1 MKRILYII
9 SVLLLAACTEE
20 IFSGENQDVS
30 GSQIS
35 PMVRVSSI
43 GLPQAS
49 TKSLVDASSVVALE
63 ANALRLDY
71 ESGMNWEDAYLTEA
85 TVSASSDSQRDYL
98 RSMYLNPVQAYNEG
112 KTTRLVSWYPRTCVL
127 HKNDEGNAVV
137 TKFSDYEDI
146 NGVDVYWG
154 DEESAD
160 ENGTVKLRF
169 AGLDGSK
176 DVMVSDIVSGTL
188 DSPVGPMTYKH
199 YMSAVKIYA
208 YTSGSGQDVSMWGA
222 LKRVLVK
229 NQPSEVLV
237 ALPSPDS
244 SEDGSHGEAEFST
257 EMTDFPLIKTPV
269 FGDSDPEPEVAPD
282 SPALGKENDKENPI
296 YLGYALIQPETDLK
310 LDIYTDAGLFSVNVA
325 KDIKDEN
332 GDVTGSYYFQSGHKY
347 DVYINFDTSGTIAA
361 IVMKSG
367 EEHYYDLTA
376 GAEFMEESDEGE
388 GTGDGENRFEYKY
401 ANCYIV
407 HPGIIRDN
415 NEAYDGYAFN
425 ATVVGNGPLGLYDGF
440 DRDDVTIDPVRA
452 GLLWESSPGLI
463 TQVELLYGYVRFKA
477 DPNNEGNAVI
487 AVYDSQRRVLW
498 SWHIWITD
506 QPLDVTHDLNGK
518 DVVFLDRNLGAT
530 APTVAAATATK
541 DDEKILETYGL
552 YYQWGRKDPSMG
564 PPSSDYAP
572 QSTATSD
579 YYDYYGDVWKYAGV
593 VTVPEPTV
601 RDGVENPMYLVMPT
615 DFSMLGYQYDWLHDS
630 IDNLWGDYDHEATES
645 TSTRQKTIY
654 DPCPFGYMVPQDEIS
669 TLFSTLSSSSSP
681 GIYGY
686 TISGSFFPFAGYKGV
701 DKGVSS
707 LTGAWKYVGKKGD
720 YMSSKIEPNGHRSR
734 TYISYDSNWT
744 EYGADNDD
752 DDPDGNPSCAYNSH
766 IYTDETA
773 NRRTA
778 GSVRCI
784 KRENALNATQKL
796 ILSGDKTYCF
806 VGDVVTF
813 DYSINAYGSNISDAY
828 VDVNETRLDDVHVI
842 TNVSS
847 TQSRFTYTVEDKS
860 DGLARFRLVSTTAE
874 GVTSRISHAVRVFD
888 ISELK
893 IDGTACD
900 DATCNYG
907 RKYSLTFDLHGI
919 FTNNAVY
926 VNGVQ
931 AEVTGLQDGFCTVS
945 CTVNNV
951 YVPGHLNVQIRDAE
965 GGLACGKTYEVLM
978 NQIGNTFSQG
988 TVVEKAT
995 DLEAGALYVI
1005 ITKNDNGAR
1014 RLYYDSENKKLIL
1027 KQTNTLDKN
1036 AVFLFHRDDTKAG
1049 GVAANYNSVSAGAW
1063 MSLAADEAT
1072 PGTEHDGFFNKNFSF
1087 VTESDAAYVTCANRW
1102 DSETDSFVD
1111 MYYGTSGE
1119 FLYYYSNYNYGLYWG
1134 ANGNTSGAYKWQ
1146 IYRVTPTN

>member
-1 MKRILYII
+1 MI
-9 SVLLLAACTEE
+9 STGLFDCLCED
-20 IFSGENQDVS
+20 SG
-30 GSQIS
+30 
-35 PMVRVSSI
+35 
-43 GLPQAS
+43 
-49 TKSLVDASSVVALE
+49 
-63 ANALRLDY
+63 
-71 ESGMNWEDAYLTEA
+71 
-85 TVSASSDSQRDYL
+85 
-98 RSMYLNPVQAYNEG
+98 
-112 KTTRLVSWYPRTCVL
+112 
-127 HKNDEGNAVV
+127 
-137 TKFSDYEDI
+137 
-146 NGVDVYWG
+146 
-154 DEESAD
+154 D
-160 ENGTVKLRF
+160 ENGVVKLRF

-176 DVMVSDIVSGTL
+176 DVMVSDALTGTI
-188 DSPVGPMTYKH
+188 DDPVEPLTYKH

-237 ALPSPDS
+237 ALPSLDG
-244 SEDGSHGEAEFST
+244 DGSHGEAEFSAV
-257 EMTDFPLIKTPV
+257 MTDFPLIRTPM
-269 FGDSDPEPEVAPD
+269 FGDADPDPEVAPE
-282 SPALGKENDKENPI
+282 SPVMKKENDKENPI
-296 YLGYALIQPETDLK
+296 YLGYALIQPETDLE

-325 KDIKDEN
+325 KDIKDANEN
-332 GDVTGSYYFQSGHKY
+332 VTGSYFQSGCKY

-376 GAEFMEESDEGE
+376 GAEFQEENDDTGE
-388 GTGDGENRFEYKY
+388 GTGGNGSRFEYKY

-407 HPGIIRDN
+407 HPGIKREN
-415 NEAYDGYAFN
+415 NELYDGYAFN
-425 ATVVGNGPLGLYDGF
+425 ATVVGNGTWGLYEGF

-452 GLLWESSPGLI
+452 GLLWESSAGLV

-477 DPNNEGNAVI
+477 DPANEGNAVI

-506 QPLDVTHDLNGK
+506 QPQDVTHTLNGK

-530 APTVAAATATK
+530 APNVAAATAAT
-541 DDEKILETYGL
+541 DDEKKLETYGL

-579 YYDYYGDVWKYAGV
+579 YYDYYGDIWKYAGV
-593 VTVPEPTV
+593 VTMPEPTV

-615 DFSMLGYQYDWLHDS
+615 DFSMRGYQYDWLHDS

-669 TLFSTLSSSSSP
+669 TLFSMVNSSSSP
-681 GIYGY
+681 GTDGY
-686 TISGSFFPFAGYKGV
+686 TIDGSFFPFAGYKGV

-734 TYISYDSNWT
+734 TYISSASNWT

-752 DDPDGNPSCAYNSH
+752 DDPDGNASCTYNS
-766 IYTDETA
+766 Y
-773 NRRTA
+773 RRTA

-784 KRENALNATQKL
+784 KRENALNATQRL
-796 ILSGDKTYCF
+796 ILSADKTYCF
-806 VGDVVTF
+806 VGDMISF
-813 DYSINAYGSNISDAY
+813 DYEIQTFGTDVVKSAY
-828 VDVNETRLDDVHVI
+828 VDMNEDAHVKDI
-842 TNVSS
+842 VSDS
-847 TQSRFTYTVEDKS
+847 EGKQIYKGTFEHTVAGNNS
-860 DGLARFRLVSTTAE
+860 GLARFRLVSTTNS
-874 GVTSRISHAVRVFD
+874 GVTSRVSHAVRVFD
-888 ISELK
+888 VSDLK
-893 IDGTACD
+893 IDATAWES
-900 DATCNYG
+900 AVCNYG
-907 RKYSLTFDLHGI
+907 QKYSVTFELSGI

-931 AEVTGLQDGFCTVS
+931 ATVTGLGDVFRTVS
-945 CTVNNV
+945 CTVNDV
-951 YVPGHLNVQIRDAE
+951 YVPGHLNIQIRDAE
-965 GGLACGKTYEVLM
+965 GGLACGKTYEIEM
-978 NQIGNTFSQG
+978 NPLGNEFTIGP
-988 TVVEKAT
+988 VVQKAT

-1005 ITKNDNGAR
+1005 TTKNNNGAY
-1014 RLYYDSENKKLIL
+1014 RLYYDSGSKIL
-1027 KQTNTLDKN
+1027 TLEHTSALDKN

-1063 MSLAADEAT
+1063 KSLAADEAT
-1072 PGTEHDGFFNKNFSF
+1072 PDTENDGFFNKNFNF
-1087 VTESDAAYVTCANRW
+1087 VTEPDAAYVTCANRW
-1102 DSETDSFVD
+1102 DSETDAYID
-1111 MYYGTSGE
+1111 MYYEASGE
-1119 FLYYYSNYNYGLYWG
+1119 FLYYYSNSQYGLYWG

-1146 IYRVTPTN
+1146 IYKVSTK